1 MRLLASV
8 RSADEVPA
16 AVSGGAD
23 IIDAKEPSRGSL
35 GAVSTQVFARI
46 QARVP
51 LDLELSAA
59 LGDVTSPLE
68 VHTSMAALLGGAPLL
83 SSIFLKLGFSGV
95 SRSRQIRALLEL
107 AGTAAGEMESPA
119 PRVIAVAYAD
129 HENAGCADP
138 GMIWDAAGEAGVAG
152 VLMDTWSK
160 GSRHLF
166 DWIEP
171 DRVRDLVNQAR
182 RAGLLTALAGGL
194 GPEQLPAVYGVDPDI
209 VGFRGALCQGG
220 REGKIN
226 RARVRRLR
234 TLLEV
239 SGSVD
244 QPDQPDKPS
253 QVAKRPEPL
262 RISPG

>member
-8 RSADEVPA
+8 RSANEVQA

-23 IIDAKEPSRGSL
+23 IIDAKEPNRGSL
-35 GAVSTQVFARI
+35 GAVNPEVFVQI

-59 LGDVTSPLE
+59 LGDVTSPLQ
-68 VHTSMAALLGGAPLL
+68 VHAIMEAFGVAPRLTSM
-83 SSIFLKLGFSGV
+83 FLKLGFSAV
-95 SRSRQIRALLEL
+95 SRPRHIRALLEL
-107 AGTAAGEMESPA
+107 ACSVAREMENPS

-129 HENAGCADP
+129 HEIAGCADP
-138 GMIWDAAGEAGVAG
+138 GTIWDVAGEAGVAG

-160 GSRHLF
+160 DGRHLF

-171 DRVRDLVNQAR
+171 GRVRDLVNQAR
-182 RAGLLTALAGGL
+182 CAGLLTALAGGL
-194 GPEQLPAVYGVDPDI
+194 GQEQLPAVCRVDPDI

-220 REGKIN
+220 REGQIN
-226 RARVRRLR
+226 RARVRRLK

-239 SGSVD
+239 SGSVH
-244 QPDQPDKPS
+244 QPN
-253 QVAKRPEPL
+253 
-262 RISPG
+262 

>member
-8 RSADEVPA
+8 RSANEVPA

-35 GAVSTQVFARI
+35 GAVSPEVFARI

-59 LGDVTSPLE
+59 LGDVTTPLE
-68 VHTSMAALLGGAPLL
+68 LHTSMAALEVAPRLTPM
-83 SSIFLKLGFSGV
+83 FLKLGFSAV

-107 AGTAAGEMESPA
+107 ACGAAREMENPS

-138 GMIWDAAGEAGVAG
+138 GTIWDAAGEAGVAG

-160 GSRHLF
+160 GGRHLF

-171 DRVRDLVNQAR
+171 GRVRDLVHQAR

-194 GPEQLPAVYGVDPDI
+194 GPEQLPAVCRVDPDI

-220 REGKIN
+220 REGKID
-226 RARVRRLR
+226 RARVRRLK
-234 TLLEV
+234 TLLGV
-239 SGSVD
+239 SGPVH
-244 QPDQPDKPS
+244 QPN
-253 QVAKRPEPL
+253 
-262 RISPG
+262 

>member
-8 RSADEVPA
+8 RSANEVVA

-35 GAVSTQVFARI
+35 GAVAPEVFARI

-59 LGDVTSPLE
+59 LGDAATPLE
-68 VHTSMAALLGGAPLL
+68 VRTSIAALGVAPRPAPV
-83 SSIFLKLGFSGV
+83 FLKLGFSGV
-95 SRSRQIRALLEL
+95 SSPRRMRDLLEV
-107 AGTAAGEMESPA
+107 ACTAAREIGCPS

-129 HENAGCADP
+129 NKNAGCAEP
-138 GMIWDAAGEAGVAG
+138 GAVWDAAGAAGVAG

-160 GSRHLF
+160 GRRHLF

-171 DRVRDLVNQAR
+171 EEVRNLVDQAR
-182 RAGLLTALAGGL
+182 SAGLLTALAGGL
-194 GPEQLPAVYGVDPDI
+194 GPEQLPTVCWVDPDI

-220 REGKIN
+220 RDGTVS
-226 RARVRRLR
+226 RARVSRLK
-234 TLLEV
+234 TALEA
-239 SGSVD
+239 SGSVH
-244 QPDQPDKPS
+244 QS
-253 QVAKRPEPL
+253 N
-262 RISPG
+262 

>member
-8 RSADEVPA
+8 RSANEVPA

-35 GAVSTQVFARI
+35 GAVSPEVFARI

-59 LGDVTSPLE
+59 LGDVTTPLE
-68 VHTSMAALLGGAPLL
+68 VHTSMTALGVAPRLTP
-83 SSIFLKLGFSGV
+83 IFLKLGFSAV
-95 SRSRQIRALLEL
+95 SRPRQIRALLEL
-107 AGTAAGEMESPA
+107 ACSAAREMENPS

-129 HENAGCADP
+129 HETAGCADP
-138 GMIWDAAGEAGVAG
+138 GTIWDAAGEAGVAG

-171 DRVRDLVNQAR
+171 DRVRDHAGGGAIPGILPELVFAITKVEEGRAAGAAGVLPFRFR
-182 RAGLLTALAGGL
+182 RQAGLTAG
-194 GPEQLPAVYGVDPDI
+194 
-209 VGFRGALCQGG
+209 
-220 REGKIN
+220 
-226 RARVRRLR
+226 
-234 TLLEV
+234 
-239 SGSVD
+239 
-244 QPDQPDKPS
+244 
-253 QVAKRPEPL
+253 
-262 RISPG
+262 